1 MTHPRRY
8 LIRMAAFLGVL
19 AAGLALL
26 HAGLRDGFMAN
37 PGFNGVILGVLLL
50 GIVYVF
56 SIVTALVGG
65 VAWLENFRARQGG
78 GLSVDETPVP
88 GMLAPMAVLAGDRDG
103 PFRPSPAA
111 ARSLLDGIFARL
123 SEAREISRYLIGLL
137 IFLGLLGTFWGL
149 LKTIGSVGD
158 VIGSLRIEEGGNLKS
173 VFTSLKTGLQSPM
186 AGMATA
192 FSSSLFGLAGSL
204 VLGFLD
210 LQAGQAQNRFF
221 NELENWVS
229 RQTSAAEPRT
239 ASDEPVPAY
248 VQGLL
253 EQTASNLENLE
264 RTLRRGEEARA
275 GAADLAESVGAV
287 GETVK
292 LQQPLLSRI
301 ADAQLE
307 TKEVLERIASLL
319 ARPALEDDAAEIR
332 NHLSSI
338 DSRLARLL
346 DEQDRGRRET
356 IEDVRNE
363 IRILSRTLAA
373 AAERPRT

>member
-8 LIRMAAFLGVL
+8 LIRMAAFLGAL

-26 HAGLRDGFMAN
+26 QAGLRDGFMAN

-56 SIVTALVGG
+56 RIVAALGGG

-78 GLSVDETPVP
+78 GLSVDGTPAP
-88 GMLAPMAVLAGDRDG
+88 GMLAPMAVLAGELDG

-111 ARSLLDGIFARL
+111 ARSLLDGVFSRL
-123 SEAREISRYLIGLL
+123 AEAREISRYLIGLL

-158 VIGSLRIEEGGNLKS
+158 VIASLRIEEGGNLEN

-221 NELENWVS
+221 NELEDWMS
-229 RQTSAAEPRT
+229 GQAGAGEPRN
-239 ASDEPVPAY
+239 ADGQPAPAY
-248 VQGLL
+248 IQGLL

-264 RTLRRGEEARA
+264 RAVRRGEEARA
-275 GAADLAESVGAV
+275 GAGDLVESVGAV
-287 GETVK
+287 AETVGR
-292 LQQPLLSRI
+292 QQPLLSRL

-307 TKEVLERIASLL
+307 TKAVLEQIAALL
-319 ARPALEDDAAEIR
+319 ARPALEDDAAEVR
-332 NHLSSI
+332 KHLSSI
-338 DSRLARLL
+338 DGRLARLL
-346 DEQDRGRRET
+346 DDQDRGRRET
-356 IEDVRNE
+356 VEDIRNE

-373 AAERPRT
+373 AAERPRN